1 MEAHAKEGQKLRGRK
16 NEKGIENT
24 REENRN
30 NLLMSKG
37 TQRKYERVKPENIVK
52 SPGQGTKTTL
62 AEHLIIF
69 EGENEM

>member
-1 MEAHAKEGQKLRGRK
+1 MRDRQ

-37 TQRKYERVKPENIVK
+37 TQRRYERVKPENIVK
-52 SPGQGTKTTL
+52 SPGQSTKTISSR
-62 AEHLIIF
+62 APNHF
-69 EGENEM
+69 